1 MAQDTKAAF
10 RKFINQTAWRPG
22 VKVEAAFKA
31 GKFDVGVMAQA
42 EVGQNPHL
50 PEIYAKCPG
59 DKKDGIADRILAMFS
74 VSKGCIVKD
83 ANNEHWK
90 HLPNN
95 AKAVFERIFYG
106 KEPLG
111 ISITIW
117 LQPPHSPQIAIMQ
130 WAGPRVHA
138 VHAFNAHKPPL
149 WQYQNSEGEMV
160 CSLKDTPE
168 ISDFQKGM
176 YVMKRGKSTTHYG
189 FPKQTEYLTPH
200 DLGLTISILV
210 VRDHQLARKLAQAFA
225 LVPHRAFAWKV
236 PKLEM
241 EGREQEA
248 KILQGLYHVFVR
260 CMPDNKGNVLPS
272 PWTIRRSWTLSWA

>member
-1 MAQDTKAAF
+1 MAQDAKAAF

-22 VKVEAAFKA
+22 VKVEGAFMA
-31 GKFDVGVMAQA
+31 EKFDVGVMAQA
-42 EVGQNPHL
+42 EVGQAPHL
-50 PEIYAKCPG
+50 PEIYAQCPG
-59 DKKDGIADRILAMFS
+59 DKKDGIANKILAMYF
-74 VSKGCIVKD
+74 VSKSCIVKD
-83 ANNEHWK
+83 ANREHWK
-90 HLPNN
+90 HLPSNV
-95 AKAVFERIFYG
+95 KAVFERIFDG
-106 KEPLG
+106 EEPLG
-111 ISITIW
+111 ITVW
-117 LQPPHSPQIAIMQ
+117 LQPPHGPEIATSH
-130 WAGPRVHA
+130 WVTPLTN
-138 VHAFNAHKPPL
+138 AFNAHKPPL

-168 ISDFQKGM
+168 ISNFQKGM

-200 DLGLTISILV
+200 EFGLTISILV
-210 VRDHQLARKLAQAFA
+210 VRDHQFARKLAQAFA

-260 CMPDNKGNVLPS
+260 CMSDNKGNVLPS